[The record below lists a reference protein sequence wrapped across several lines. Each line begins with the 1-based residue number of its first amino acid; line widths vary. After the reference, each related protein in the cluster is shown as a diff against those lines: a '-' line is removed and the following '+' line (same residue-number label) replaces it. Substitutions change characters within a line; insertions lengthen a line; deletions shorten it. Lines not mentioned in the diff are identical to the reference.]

1 MMVKILRGGVS
12 AEDFEE
18 VQRYVERQGISV
30 YTLVKTAVLE
40 KVRKV
45 TAPEKLRRIIRAIE
59 GEDVLEVPAP
69 QKIIEKVS
77 ICGITC
83 IRRVTDKTTSMTIE
97 DLEISVTATNAD
109 DAERLFKFARKEAE
123 DLEKE

>member
-1 MMVKILRGGVS
+1 MVKWLRGGVS
-12 AEDFEE
+12 AEEFEE
-18 VQRYVERQGISV
+18 VQRYVEQKGISV

-40 KVRKV
+40 RVRK
-45 TAPEKLRRIIRAIE
+45 
-59 GEDVLEVPAP
+59 VPAP

-77 ICGITC
+77 VCGITC

-97 DLEISVTATNAD
+97 DLEITVTATNAD
-109 DAERLFKFARKEAE
+109 DAERLFKFTRKEAE